1 MGCGGTFLPWAGM
14 QSTDPSSPAA
24 ASTDWPCTDISW
36 KISDSMRSSRAP
48 LAGSQL
54 PHDVLTTWA
63 RSCCA
68 IAP

>member
-1 MGCGGTFLPWAGM
+1 MGFGGTFAFCGGM
-14 QSTDPSSPAA
+14 QSTDPLSPAA
-24 ASTDWPCTDISW
+24 AIIDWPCTAISW
-36 KISDSMRSSRAP
+36 KISDSMRSRWAP

-63 RSCCA
+63 RSCWA